1 MGGWPHR
8 EGSIDP
14 GELLRSAL
22 EKIVFFEC
30 RVAQLDA
37 ELTAARQVAERA
49 RADAAVARTHEAEA
63 SRALAAEREARAGL
77 ALREVELSERVRL
90 LEAERER
97 LLSGLVERARLG
109 GAAGADGAPG
119 PEEGGAELASFIA
132 ELRAELESLR
142 AWKEA
147 VLAAQG
153 GPSAATH
160 ATFLAE
166 AAASGAARGAAR
178 PEGAP
183 AAPRSAAGAT
193 LDELAGAFRAGG
205 RTGVGAVE
213 TAQLKA
219 FLTTHADLVLWER
232 AMADLSAADP
242 ADRLRAIAHLE
253 ALGARAAAPLLAAA
267 LGREPEAGVK
277 VELLKALA
285 RFEEPFAADLAAREL
300 GDARPEVRAAA
311 LTALATLAEGG
322 VEPRLVAAL
331 SDPSPLVRRRAAV
344 LLNACRGPL
353 ADEAL
358 VAALRD
364 PDAGVARAAAVAL
377 TGRQGEQVRRA
388 LLRHET
394 GPRARAQGRTAGLDE
409 AVRDAPGPAALRV
422 AERLAQAEAQVAT
435 PSPAQSPARAQAAT
449 VQAEAPAQVPVTVQ
463 VSVPVQAPVAPR
475 APTFTSAGAAPR
487 VNGAAR
493 AAVAVLEVAPAP
505 AAAGTPGGPSD
516 AAFDEAVVLEVRGAL
531 RGRTAA
537 ELTVALDAAPARVEA
552 ALAGLHA
559 RGALT
564 RRGDRWWFT

>member
-1 MGGWPHR
+1 MGGRPPGER
-8 EGSIDP
+8 SIDP

-30 RVAQLDA
+30 RVSQLDA

-132 ELRAELESLR
+132 ELRAELEALR
-142 AWKEA
+142 SWKEA
-147 VLAAQG
+147 ALAAQG
-153 GPSAATH
+153 WPLAATH

-166 AAASGAARGAAR
+166 AAAGGASRS
-178 PEGAP
+178 EGAP
-183 AAPRSAAGAT
+183 AAPRAPAGAT

-205 RTGVGAVE
+205 RTGVGAAE

-300 GDARPEVRAAA
+300 SDARPEVRAAA
-311 LTALATLAEGG
+311 LTALATLAEGS
-322 VEPRLVAAL
+322 VEPRLVTAL
-331 SDPSPLVRRRAAV
+331 SDPSALVRRRAAV

-394 GPRARAQGRTAGLDE
+394 GPRARVQGRTAGLTE
-409 AVRDAPGPAALRV
+409 AMRDAPGPAALQV
-422 AERLAQAEAQVAT
+422 AERLAQAEARAA
-435 PSPAQSPARAQAAT
+435 PPAPAPAQAAP
-449 VQAEAPAQVPVTVQ
+449 ALAPARVAAPAAVAAPSATPALRPPLP
-463 VSVPVQAPVAPR
+463 SVERVGVRGAAAPAPR
-475 APTFTSAGAAPR
+475 L
-487 VNGAAR
+487 NGAAR
-493 AAVAVLEVAPAP
+493 TAVAVLEVAPA
-505 AAAGTPGGPSD
+505 AAAAPQAGGPSD

-531 RGRTAA
+531 RGRTAG
-537 ELTVALDAAPARVEA
+537 ELTVALDAAPGRVEA

-559 RGALT
+559 RGALV